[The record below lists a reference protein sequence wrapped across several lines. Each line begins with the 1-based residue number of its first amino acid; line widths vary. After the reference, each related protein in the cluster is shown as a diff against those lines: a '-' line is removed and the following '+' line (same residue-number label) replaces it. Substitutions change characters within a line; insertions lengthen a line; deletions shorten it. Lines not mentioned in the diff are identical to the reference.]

1 MCVLKRLRS
10 SLGVAGLMSLAVLAG
25 CNGQIGAGGAGPSP
39 GSNRGEGWGGGG
51 GGGGGGRRAGPGPP
65 GGPAVPITTTGSPPA
80 ESAGA
85 LVMRRLTYAEYDH
98 MLADLLGDTT
108 APAEGGNAWSPDAP
122 NAVGY
127 VAPTSV
133 ADLQVDL
140 YSQAADAVV
149 DTAFKALAAGKT

>member
-1 MCVLKRLRS
+1 
-10 SLGVAGLMSLAVLAG
+10 LMSLAFLAG
-25 CNGQIGAGGAGPSP
+25 CNGQIGPAGAGHSS
-39 GSNRGEGWGGGG
+39 GSSGGNGTNSGAGGGG
-51 GGGGGGRRAGPGPP
+51 STTGPGPT
-65 GGPAVPITTTGSPPA
+65 GGPAVPITTTGMPPA
-80 ESAGA
+80 ESAGT

-140 YSQAADAVV
+140 YGQAADAVV
-149 DTAFKALAAGKT
+149 DTAFKA